1 MFVGEK
7 AETAVWERAQLMEV
21 SYDGKLWGRW
31 GLFGFLCSFSREEEE
46 ESRSQEEKRKD
57 ESCGHGVIVDDLMDL
72 R

>member
-1 MFVGEK
+1 
-7 AETAVWERAQLMEV
+7 MEV

-31 GLFGFLCSFSREEEE
+31 GLFGFLCSFSTEGEE
-46 ESRSQEEKRKD
+46 ESRSQEEKRED